1 MKKIL
6 PVLALLVTTLTAA
19 EVVCTTVQANIKKIR
34 CKYMAIAQEVP
45 REVTF
50 NWTSP
55 DNPADNRSKTHK
67 IPAGHVSVYDD
78 RYFSGRSEGRWS
90 IDVVETD
97 RSKVSTQYIKD
108 SNAEVIRVRPEDP
121 ILKKIK

>member
-6 PVLALLVTTLTAA
+6 PVLALLVTTLSAA
-19 EVVCTTVQANIKKIR
+19 EVICTTTQSNIKKIR
-34 CKYMAIAQEVP
+34 CKYMALAQEVP

-78 RYFSGRSEGRWS
+78 RYFSGRSEGRWR
-90 IDVVETD
+90 INVVEKD
-97 RSKVSTQYIKD
+97 NSKVTTEYIKD
-108 SNAEVIRVRPEDP
+108 SNAEVIRMRPEDP
-121 ILKKIK
+121 VMSTMK

>member
-6 PVLALLVTTLTAA
+6 PILALLVSTLTAA
-19 EVVCTTVQANIKKIR
+19 EVVCTTIQSNIKKIR

-50 NWTSP
+50 NWASP

-90 IDVVETD
+90 IEVVETD
-97 RSKVSTQYIKD
+97 KSKVSTEYIKD

-121 ILKKIK
+121 ILEKME

>member
-1 MKKIL
+1 MRKIL

-19 EVVCTTVQANIKKIR
+19 EVVCTTIQANIKKIR
-34 CKYMAIAQEVP
+34 CKYMALAQEVP
-45 REVTF
+45 RDVTF

-55 DNPADNRSKTHK
+55 DNPADNRTKTHT

-78 RYFSGRSEGRWS
+78 RYFSGRSEGRWR
-90 IDVVETD
+90 IEVVEKDNT
-97 RSKVSTQYIKD
+97 KVSTEYIKD

-121 ILKKIK
+121 VLGKMN